1 MSFSVRVCDCFF
13 FHINVKLVGPRCFY
27 CSQSIICQG
36 SQSVSLSCYPAQSVS
51 SNVKVLSAGSLSLSR
66 SKPFCACLFK
76 LLVTNSLLKQCADYA
91 LDCAHGDVIHV
102 AVVVTFAL
110 YCFISVVVL
119 LRGVWRNEV
128 VAFRI
133 QSLFLLFHIGLLFL
147 FFGDSGVGCV
157 GVAVVVV
164 FLFSLRRL
172 LCQV

>member
-1 MSFSVRVCDCFF
+1 M
-13 FHINVKLVGPRCFY
+13 
-27 CSQSIICQG
+27 
-36 SQSVSLSCYPAQSVS
+36 
-51 SNVKVLSAGSLSLSR
+51 SAGSLSLSR

-91 LDCAHGDVIHV
+91 LDCAHGDGIHV

-119 LRGVWRNEV
+119 LCGVWRNKV

-133 QSLFLLFHIGLLFL
+133 HSLFLLFHIRPLFL
-147 FFGDSGVGCV
+147 FFGDSGVECV

-164 FLFSLRRL
+164 FLLSLRRL